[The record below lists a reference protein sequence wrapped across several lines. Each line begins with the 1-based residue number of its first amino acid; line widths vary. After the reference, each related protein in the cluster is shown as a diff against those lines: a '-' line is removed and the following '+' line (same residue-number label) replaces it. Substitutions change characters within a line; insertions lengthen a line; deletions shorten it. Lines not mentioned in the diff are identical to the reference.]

1 MLEYCSLIIKKVGG
15 YSVRKIAIIL
25 ITIIMLFMI
34 TGCSNKDVI
43 KHNYTYKGENEFWT
57 AQYKVNS
64 TGTFTKRDDKLHYE
78 GNSRDTFTVTYKK
91 NISELSSVKHLE
103 ISYKSSVGSGSIG
116 QNSPRKKT
124 YTMTSSGTGGAID
137 DKDEVIK
144 VTINLDG
151 KIQTIELKNE
161 K

>member
-1 MLEYCSLIIKKVGG
+1 
-15 YSVRKIAIIL
+15 
-25 ITIIMLFMI
+25 MLFVV

-43 KHNYTYKGENEFWT
+43 KHNYIYKGENQFWT

-64 TGTFTKRDDKLHYE
+64 TGIFTKRDDKLHYE
-78 GNSRDTFTVTYKK
+78 GNSNGILTVTYKK

-103 ISYKSSVGSGSIG
+103 ISYKSSTGGGSIG
-116 QNSPRKKT
+116 QNSPKKKT
-124 YTMTSSGTGGAID
+124 YTMTSSTDGITE

-161 K
+161 M